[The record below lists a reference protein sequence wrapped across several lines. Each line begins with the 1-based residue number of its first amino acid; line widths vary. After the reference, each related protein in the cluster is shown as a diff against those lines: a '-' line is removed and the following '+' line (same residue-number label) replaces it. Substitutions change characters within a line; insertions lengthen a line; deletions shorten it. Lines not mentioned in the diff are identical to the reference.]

1 MNIQA
6 RIDAFFTLGDKFL
19 HDHYQPFQDAKWKAN
34 NQNAWFLP
42 EFIDQ
47 STKQIIGQFYKRMP
61 FRNGYL
67 YTPKLHNRQ
76 RV

>member
-6 RIDAFFTLGDKFL
+6 RIDAFFTLGDKYL
-19 HDHYQPFQDAKWKAN
+19 NDQNQGFQETKWKAN

-47 STKQIIGQFYKRMP
+47 AAKQIVEQ
-61 FRNGYL
+61 YL
-67 YTPKLHNRQ
+67 NFLFH
-76 RV
+76 